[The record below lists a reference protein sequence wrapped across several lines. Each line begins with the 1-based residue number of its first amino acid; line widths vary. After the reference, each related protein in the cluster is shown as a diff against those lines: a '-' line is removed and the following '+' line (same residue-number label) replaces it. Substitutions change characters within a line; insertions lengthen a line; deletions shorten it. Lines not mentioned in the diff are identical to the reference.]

1 MPNKTTRRP
10 PRSESQ
16 RVNLY
21 AVAAEESLIPD
32 SDIQKLN
39 MLYSIVENPPH
50 EEREIKEKLDSL
62 ILYTLSDK
70 PTISQINEYA
80 IEVFKLTKVGD
91 VFGGSLASFIRGE
104 IHSEPGHRFGDLVNF
119 KQIFLDEMDKE
130 FLKFIVANY
139 HDELNSKDILRLK
152 NEVLIPHA
160 SNFFDF
166 HIQIINSMPLK
177 RQQREYVS
185 TLLPDVCIGDERLN
199 EIIVNNLRFMS
210 DHRYNHRSLTM
221 LSKMQ
226 KGTPAKFS
234 PSLGVDGPGLS
245 VMRRVYSEG
254 GETHHQE
261 FLDVAIKSGHYHL
274 VIDIVNT
281 LLSVNREDE
290 LQLTSEDISTEQ
302 QIALLEA
309 AIDAEPI
316 DIDERLIAYQ
326 WIYNSLPN
334 YLPCM
339 QRINPVKYLEEHHQ
353 DTRALQKIHDMHKAH
368 YQTLASIFTP
378 AQQFLIQKL
387 AGKSEILMPNKAS
400 LSSLLEELIQMQEAL
415 YEQIN
420 TTCSFTSRNLS
431 ELSTG
436 ITNAIKRKII
446 EKRQQDSYPAVIC
459 YCYLLYLVKKVFP
472 TSLLISDAIAQPTIE
487 QPVIR
492 SEDMAQRSRSWQ
504 IKQYVGTF
512 FHGVEQN
519 IKAKIEKA
527 KSLSPKSAAA
537 AKAKPVQQSGVE
549 LEIYPNSKRAPI
561 SLNKPK
567 NEDEDED
574 EAEKSETRSAIK
586 SPDIHEQTTDQI
598 KAQRTYIEGIL
609 SSSALDCTRSEE
621 ELRSIID
628 AQLEGLTS
636 HLERVPVSRGC
647 GSSFQDMQPP
657 SSEAL
662 LKIYG
667 GFVQA
672 HRQDLIPALPDR
684 HITL

>member
-1 MPNKTTRRP
+1 MPNKNKTLRRP
-10 PRSESQ
+10 PKSESQ

-21 AVAAEESLIPD
+21 AVAAEEALIPD
-32 SDIQKLN
+32 SVIQKQN

-50 EEREIKEKLDSL
+50 EDPEVKSKLDSL
-62 ILYTLSDK
+62 ILYTLADK

-80 IEVFKLTKVGD
+80 IEVFKLTKVGY
-91 VFGGSLASFIRGE
+91 VFGDSLAPFIRGE
-104 IHSEPGHRFGDLVNF
+104 INTEPGHVLGDLVNF

-139 HDELNSKDILRLK
+139 HDELNSKAILRLK
-152 NEVLIPHA
+152 NEDLIPHA

-166 HIQIINSMPLK
+166 HIRVINSMPLK

-210 DHRYNHRSLTM
+210 EHRHNHRSLTM
-221 LSKMQ
+221 LYEMQ
-226 KGTPAKFS
+226 TETPAKFS
-234 PSLGVDGPGLS
+234 PSLGIDGPGIAL
-245 VMRRVYSEG
+245 MRRVYSDD

-334 YLPCM
+334 YLPCVKK
-339 QRINPVKYLEEHHQ
+339 INPVKYLEEHHQ

-431 ELSTG
+431 QLSISIIG
-436 ITNAIKRKII
+436 AIKSKII
-446 EKRQQDSYPAVIC
+446 EKRQQDSYSAAIC
-459 YCYLLYLVKKVFP
+459 YCYLLYLVQRVFP

-492 SEDMAQRSRSWQ
+492 SEDMAARSKSWQ

-512 FHGVEQN
+512 FSGVEQSV
-519 IKAKIEKA
+519 KAKTEKA

-537 AKAKPVQQSGVE
+537 AKAKPAQQSSVD
-549 LEIYPNSKRAPI
+549 LEIDPTSKRAPI
-561 SLNKPK
+561 SLSKF
-567 NEDEDED
+567 ED
-574 EAEKSETRSAIK
+574 EAEAESVKTRSTIK
-586 SPDIHEQTTDQI
+586 SPDIHDQTTDQI
-598 KAQRTYIEGIL
+598 QAQRTYIEGIL
-609 SSSALDCTRSEE
+609 FSSVLDCTRPEE

-628 AQLEGLTS
+628 EQLDGLTS
-636 HLERVPVSRGC
+636 HLERVPVSSGC
-647 GSSFQDMQPP
+647 GSFIKDMQPP
-657 SSEAL
+657 SSETL
-662 LKIYG
+662 LTIYG
-667 GFVQA
+667 GFLQA
-672 HRQDLIPALPDR
+672 HRQDLVPALPDR
-684 HITL
+684 HILL